1 MESSELD
8 ELQKDFMNAFEDR
21 KNSLEQKY
29 VVYLDIIK
37 EVYERL
43 NSSTADQEPMTKN
56 QQERFKKILREF
68 FESGVEE
75 AEIFKEGNKNKKDNS
90 FKKFLQNDIFS
101 LNKELKKVK
110 KVKNPLLSLLSL
122 RRSMID
128 ER

>member
-1 MESSELD
+1 MKSSELD
-8 ELQKDFMNAFEDR
+8 ELQKEFMNAFEDR

-101 LNKELKKVK
+101 FNKELKKVK
-110 KVKNPLLSLLSL
+110 KIKLHSKLHRLLQ
-122 RRSMID
+122 I
-128 ER
+128 